1 MIPIIAYH
9 TIFVI
14 TDGVALPFIK
24 TWIQN
29 DPDVDN
35 SEKLAQEISNDYDD
49 SAFLIRSKTSTTEL
63 DDGITSIQ
71 RLVHSVKGF
80 SLWEAT

>member
-9 TIFVI
+9 TIFVL
-14 TDGVALPFIK
+14 TDGVALPFIR

-29 DPDVDN
+29 DPDV
-35 SEKLAQEISNDYDD
+35 EKSSDLEQEISNDYDD
-49 SAFLIRSKTSTTEL
+49 SAYYGRPKSSTTEL
-63 DDGITSIQ
+63 EDGTVSISK
-71 RLVHSVKGF
+71 LVHSVKGF